1 MGGSTKRVA
10 AGEEDVLMIH
20 KNLKVR
26 ADLIVG
32 LVVVAASIILAIWM
46 HRTDR
51 TYSCLKAPCR
61 PLQIGYPVMD
71 RLAVV
76 AAGFLTAGFVI
87 AIGAFKR
94 HPSR

>member
-1 MGGSTKRVA
+1 MN
-10 AGEEDVLMIH
+10 H

-32 LVVVAASIILAIWM
+32 LVVVAASIAVAVWM

-51 TYSCLKAPCR
+51 TYSCLKAPCP
-61 PLQIGYPVMD
+61 PLQIGFPVLD
-71 RLAVV
+71 RVAVV
-76 AAGFLTAGFVI
+76 AAGFLVAGFVI

-94 HPSR
+94 HPRGEAN